1 MSKFWQKIWQNV
13 IITDIW
19 LWARCWGISGPGVAP
34 LPGLW
39 HPWSKRFLDQG
50 CPSSITLFCLIF
62 SPQPSTTDPVSA
74 EQCIKMR
81 EKEKQER
88 QNSISSGWNTF
99 TTQEL
104 TTGSKQK
111 KHTGLFLN
119 IRTLLWPWATQR
131 FSVSHTCCDEQTN
144 DPRVWLITS
153 RGIQSTQM
161 EPNWTGFTRKKTHI
175 QYDTEGGTWSE
186 NASVLCMVV
195 GLLSVWLLNCCVLM
209 LSHAHE

>member
-119 IRTLLWPWATQR
+119 IRTLLWPWANTKVQCFAHMLWWANKWPTSMINNFKR
-131 FSVSHTCCDEQTN
+131 YSKYTDGTKLN
-144 DPRVWLITS
+144 WL
-153 RGIQSTQM
+153 
-161 EPNWTGFTRKKTHI
+161 H
-175 QYDTEGGTWSE
+175 
-186 NASVLCMVV
+186 
-195 GLLSVWLLNCCVLM
+195 
-209 LSHAHE
+209 